1 MKLTNLS
8 TLIAFLVLILLVFF
22 SFKSLMPSKISESST
37 PETQFS
43 TERALSQLKVISEK
57 PHYIGSEAHDE
68 VREYLLLQLELLG
81 LEPNV
86 QEGFTLNKNWG
97 VLAKPKNIL
106 ARIPGSEQG
115 KALMLLAHYDS
126 APHSKSYGASDAGS
140 GVVAILEGVR
150 AYLSSGQTPNNDIII
165 LFSDAE
171 EIGLMGAKLFV
182 EEHPWVQDVGIV
194 VNFEARG
201 SGGPSN
207 MILETNQGNATLI
220 KEFIKANPSHPVTSS
235 LMYSVYKLIPNDT
248 DSTIFRELADIDS
261 FFFAFID
268 DHYHYHTAADTYENL
283 DRNTLEHQGT
293 YVMAI
298 LNHFTESNLENLKA
312 DEDFIYFNFP
322 FIKMVSYPFSWI
334 VPMLILAILL
344 FIGLVLYGISRQ
356 KLNRKEI
363 FNGFIPFLS
372 SLAVSGLLTFFG
384 WKILLKI
391 YPAYGEIL
399 LGATNEGFTYNGHL
413 YIIAFVALTL
423 AITFS
428 FYGKFHRKERPANL
442 VVAPLFI
449 WMILCTLLA
458 IYLKGGA
465 FFIIPVYF
473 TLAMLFILTFQERPN
488 LIVLLLLSAPA
499 IFIFAP
505 YVQFFPVGLGLKML
519 VISAVFTVLL
529 FGLLIPVLA
538 SFRKKRSFALLF
550 LLLAF
555 VAFLGA
561 HFESDFSDDRHKP
574 NSLVFFQDADLQ
586 KSYWVTYD
594 HLLDSW
600 TKNYLG
606 DAPLNAKE
614 IISNVTSSKYGTGF
628 SYAVETQLK
637 ELPSPE
643 IKRIKDTLVGDYRE
657 VSLLISPQ
665 RKVNRLALFA
675 DEEAIFKE
683 FEVNGLSLPKNSRTG
698 NAVDKRRSKILLS
711 YYVSDSDSLEVTY
724 SFHKDSKHP
733 ITLQEISF
741 DLLEHPQFTIPERK
755 SSEMPKP
762 FITTDAIIYQKVINL
777 NELETLQ
784 KPEVKDIEDATN

>member
-1 MKLTNLS
+1 MKLSNFS
-8 TLIAFLVLILLVFF
+8 TLIAFLVLILLVYF
-22 SFKSLMPSKISESST
+22 SFKSLMPSKISDAST
-37 PETQFS
+37 PKTKFS
-43 TERALSQLKVISEK
+43 TERALTQLKVISEK
-57 PHYIGSEAHDE
+57 PHYIGSEAHTE
-68 VREYLLLQLELLG
+68 VRDYLITQLELLG
-81 LEPNV
+81 LEPHV
-86 QEGFTLNKNWG
+86 QEGFTLSENWG

-106 ARIPGSEQG
+106 ARIAGREQG
-115 KALMLLAHYDS
+115 KALLLLAHYDS
-126 APHSKSYGASDAGS
+126 APHSKSHGASDAGS
-140 GVVAILEGVR
+140 GIVAILEGVR
-150 AYLSSGQTPNNDIII
+150 AFLASGEIPKNDIII

-182 EEHPWVQDVGIV
+182 EEHPWVDDVGIV

-207 MILETNQGNATLI
+207 MILETNQGNATLV
-220 KEFIKANPSHPVTSS
+220 KEFIQASPSHPVASS
-235 LMYSVYKLIPNDT
+235 LMYSVYKMLPNDT

-261 FFFAFID
+261 YFFAFID
-268 DHYHYHTAADTYENL
+268 NHFHYHTAADTYENL

-312 DEDFIYFNFP
+312 EEDFIYFNFP
-322 FIKMVSYPFSWI
+322 FTKMVSYPFSWI
-334 VPMLILAILL
+334 VPLLILAILL
-344 FIGLVLYGISRQ
+344 FIGLVLLGISRQ
-356 KLNRKEI
+356 KLNRIEI
-363 FNGFIPFLS
+363 FKGFIPFLS
-372 SLAVSGLLTFFG
+372 SLVVSGLLTFFG

-399 LGATNEGFTYNGHL
+399 HGFTYNGHL

-473 TLAMLFILTFQERPN
+473 TLAMLFVLIIQERPN
-488 LIVLLLLSAPA
+488 LIVLLPLSAPA
-499 IFIFAP
+499 IFIFSP
-505 YVQFFPVGLGLKML
+505 FIQFFPVGLGLKML

-538 SFRKKRSFALLF
+538 SFRKKKSFALLF

-574 NSLVFFQDADLQ
+574 NSLIFLQDADLQ

-606 DAPLNAKE
+606 DSPLDAKE
-614 IISNVTSSKYGTGF
+614 IISNVASSKYGTGF
-628 SYAVETQLK
+628 SYAVETQQK
-637 ELPSPE
+637 ELPLPE
-643 IKRIKDTLVGDYRE
+643 IKRIKDTIVGDYRE

-675 DEEAIFKE
+675 DEEAVFKE
-683 FEVNGLSLPKNSRTG
+683 FEVNGLPLPKNSNTG

-711 YYVSDSDSLEVTY
+711 YYVSDNDSLEVEY
-724 SFHKDSKHP
+724 SFHKDSKYP

-777 NELETLQ
+777 DELETLQ
-784 KPEVKDIEDATN
+784 KPEEKDIEDASN

>member
-1 MKLTNLS
+1 MKLSNFS
-8 TLIAFLVLILLVFF
+8 TLIAFLVLILLVYF
-22 SFKSLMPSKISESST
+22 SFKSLMPSKISDGST

-43 TERALSQLKVISEK
+43 TERALTQLKVISEK
-57 PHYIGSEAHDE
+57 PHYIGSDAHTE
-68 VREYLLLQLELLG
+68 VRDYLLTQLELLG
-81 LEPNV
+81 LDPHV
-86 QEGFTLNKNWG
+86 QEGFTLNKNSG

-106 ARIPGSEQG
+106 ARIPGREQG

-126 APHSKSYGASDAGS
+126 APHSKSHGASDAGS

-150 AYLSSGQTPNNDIII
+150 AYLATGQIPKNDIII

-182 EEHPWVQDVGIV
+182 ENHPWVKDVGVV

-207 MILETNQGNATLI
+207 MILETNQGNAMLV
-220 KEFIKANPSHPVTSS
+220 KEFIQANPSHPVASS
-235 LMYSVYKLIPNDT
+235 LMYSVYKMLPNDT

-261 FFFAFID
+261 YFFAFID
-268 DHYHYHTAADTYENL
+268 NHYHYHTAADTYENL
-283 DRNTLEHQGT
+283 DRNTLEHQGS

-298 LNHFTESNLENLKA
+298 LTHFSESNLENLKA
-312 DEDFIYFNFP
+312 DQDYVYFNMP

-334 VPMLILAILL
+334 VPMLILAIIL
-344 FIGLVLYGISRQ
+344 FIGLVLFGISSQ
-356 KLNRKEI
+356 KLNRIEI
-363 FNGFIPFLS
+363 LKGFIPFLS
-372 SLAVSGLLTFFG
+372 SLVVSGLLAFFG
-384 WKILLKI
+384 WKLLLKI
-391 YPAYGEIL
+391 YPAYAEIL
-399 LGATNEGFTYNGHL
+399 HGFTYNGHL
-413 YIIAFVALTL
+413 YILAFVAVTL
-423 AITFS
+423 AVTFS

-442 VVAPLFI
+442 VVAPLFV

-473 TLAMLFILTFQERPN
+473 TLAMLFILIIQKRPN
-488 LIVLLLLSAPA
+488 LILLLLFSAPA
-499 IFIFAP
+499 IFIFSP
-505 YVQFFPVGLGLKML
+505 FIQFFPVGLGLKML

-538 SFRKKRSFALLF
+538 SFSKKKSFAVLF

-586 KSYWVTYD
+586 QSYWVTYD
-594 HLLDSW
+594 YLLDSW

-606 DAPLNAKE
+606 DAPLDAKK
-614 IISNVTSSKYGTGF
+614 IISNVASSKYGTGF
-628 SYAVETQLK
+628 SYAVETQQK
-637 ELPSPE
+637 ELSTPTIS
-643 IKRIKDTLVGDYRE
+643 KLSDTIVGDYRE
-657 VSLLISPQ
+657 IRLLISPQ

-675 DEEAIFKE
+675 DEDAVFRD
-683 FEVNGLSLPKNSRTG
+683 FEVNGLSLPKNSSTG
-698 NAVDKRRSKILLS
+698 NAVEKRRSKILLS
-711 YYVSDSDSLEVTY
+711 YYVSDSDSLEVNY
-724 SFHKDSKHP
+724 SYHIDSKHP

-741 DLLEHPQFTIPERK
+741 DLLEHSQFTIPERK

-762 FITTDAIIYQKVINL
+762 FITTDAIILQKVIKPDD
-777 NELETLQ
+777 LETPQ
-784 KPEVKDIEDATN
+784 NGQEKVVEDASN